1 MNRAAYY
8 KALFIIGGVWNFI
21 LSVPFLLLSFF
32 DRALLS
38 LFVVGIFTGA
48 TLMYYQVFLWF
59 VIVFGIGY
67 TIVGLDLDKNHGI
80 VLLGAIAKILAFIS
94 FVAYYLSGD
103 VPFSLAM
110 IGIGDLIFAILF
122 IEFLINYK
130 KLA

>member
-21 LSVPFLLLSFF
+21 LSVPFLLLSYF

-67 TIVGLDLDKNHGI
+67 TNI
-80 VLLGAIAKILAFIS
+80 
-94 FVAYYLSGD
+94 
-103 VPFSLAM
+103 
-110 IGIGDLIFAILF
+110 
-122 IEFLINYK
+122 
-130 KLA
+130 

>member
-32 DRALLS
+32 DRTLLS

-67 TIVGLDLDKNHGI
+67 TIVGLNLDKNHGI
-80 VLLGAIAKILAFIS
+80 VLLGVIAKILAFIS
-94 FVAYYLSGD
+94 FIAYYLSGD

>member
-1 MNRAAYY
+1 MSRAAYY

-21 LSVPFLLLSFF
+21 LSVPFLLLSYF
-32 DRALLS
+32 DRTLLS